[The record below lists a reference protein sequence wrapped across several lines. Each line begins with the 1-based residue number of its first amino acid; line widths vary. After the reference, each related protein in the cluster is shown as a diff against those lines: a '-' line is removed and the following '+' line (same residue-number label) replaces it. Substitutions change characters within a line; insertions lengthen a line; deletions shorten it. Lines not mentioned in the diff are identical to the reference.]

1 MIKEYRSI
9 LTNVQE
15 AFPIFDPYSAL
26 SRGLCVVRTGFEPAW
41 EHFLVTSNITRYL
54 PCVLADHTQ
63 THTSTISPPDYKF
76 ALMIEYDSIPTY
88 KRATYHLST
97 QAIPLQQNRPIT
109 CKL

>member
-15 AFPIFDPYSAL
+15 AFPIFDPYAVL
-26 SRGLCVVRTGFEPAW
+26 RRGLCVVRTGLEPAW

-76 ALMIEYDSIPTY
+76 ALMANYASTSPT
-88 KRATYHLST
+88 HEGDLPLST
-97 QAIPLQQNRPIT
+97 
-109 CKL
+109 